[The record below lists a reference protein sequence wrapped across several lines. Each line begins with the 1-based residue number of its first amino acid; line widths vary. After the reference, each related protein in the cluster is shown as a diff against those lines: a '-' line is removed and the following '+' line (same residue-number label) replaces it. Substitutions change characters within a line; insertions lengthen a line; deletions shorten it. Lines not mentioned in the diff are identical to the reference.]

1 MVRNTIDQIIYIWIC
16 SNGVYTITARM
27 GHEMGQIW
35 NNDYLVTANL
45 MLMESNEPKEITR
58 KRMEY
63 ACLKF
68 HNKSYNI
75 TIWGLNCWWSNIKLF
90 LSEEV
95 IIGDSLVIESVTRE
109 DMGKY
114 MCIARNDVQP
124 ASSKIFDLSVNCK
137 HATLIILSCSYVKFP
152 LILNIF

>member
-1 MVRNTIDQIIYIWIC
+1 
-16 SNGVYTITARM
+16 M

-45 MLMESNEPKEITR
+45 MLMESNERFKPKEVTR

-75 TIWGLNCWWSNIKLF
+75 DYHLRVKLLMIKYQTFSFRGSYHRRFPCNRVSYAGRYGKIYVYCSKRCTTRFFQNI
-90 LSEEV
+90 
-95 IIGDSLVIESVTRE
+95 
-109 DMGKY
+109 
-114 MCIARNDVQP
+114 
-124 ASSKIFDLSVNCK
+124 
-137 HATLIILSCSYVKFP
+137 
-152 LILNIF
+152 

>member
-45 MLMESNEPKEITR
+45 MLMESNERKEITR

-68 HNKSYNI
+68 HNKCYNI
-75 TIWGLNCWWSNIKLF
+75 IIWESSCGWLNIKLF

-137 HATLIILSCSYVKFP
+137 HATLIILSCSYVN

>member
-1 MVRNTIDQIIYIWIC
+1 
-16 SNGVYTITARM
+16 
-27 GHEMGQIW
+27 
-35 NNDYLVTANL
+35 
-45 MLMESNEPKEITR
+45 MESNERFKPKEVTR

-75 TIWGLNCWWSNIKLF
+75 IWGLNCWWSNIKLF

-137 HATLIILSCSYVKFP
+137 HVKLIILSCCYVKFP
-152 LILNIF
+152 LILNIL